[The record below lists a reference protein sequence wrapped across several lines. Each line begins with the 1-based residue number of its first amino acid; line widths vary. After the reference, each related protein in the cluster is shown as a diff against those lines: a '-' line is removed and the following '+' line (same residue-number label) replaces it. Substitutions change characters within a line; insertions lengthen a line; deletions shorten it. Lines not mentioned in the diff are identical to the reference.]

1 MLQINHLEKNYQDKV
16 ILNHISLTIEKPG
29 LYGVVGVNGAGK
41 TTFFKCLSGLEP
53 YQGEILYNKK
63 TLSSNQVA
71 FIPTEPYL
79 YEHLTVGE
87 FYTFY
92 SKLLGIAPS
101 KNYVFDID
109 KKLLIKQLST
119 GMRRKVYYN
128 ALLQKPYT
136 LYIFDEP
143 FNGLDIS
150 SSLHIKQL
158 LRSLAQTH
166 IVWVASHLLE
176 TLQDCECIY
185 LLQNANFQYFT
196 PKDINTIEQLLMVCW
211 HTQN

>member
-1 MLQINHLEKNYQDKV
+1 MLQINHLEKSYQDKV

-29 LYGVVGVNGAGK
+29 LYGVVGANGAGK

-63 TLSSNQVA
+63 TLLPNQVA
-71 FIPTEPYL
+71 FVPTEPYL

-109 KKLLIKQLST
+109 KKLLM
-119 GMRRKVYYN
+119 GG
-128 ALLQKPYT
+128 
-136 LYIFDEP
+136 F
-143 FNGLDIS
+143 S
-150 SSLHIKQL
+150 SF
-158 LRSLAQTH
+158 RDLAR
-166 IVWVASHLLE
+166 L
-176 TLQDCECIY
+176 
-185 LLQNANFQYFT
+185 
-196 PKDINTIEQLLMVCW
+196 
-211 HTQN
+211 

>member
-1 MLQINHLEKNYQDKV
+1 MLQINLQEKKYQNKQVLGCIQLSLSKV
-16 ILNHISLTIEKPG
+16 G
-29 LYGVVGVNGAGK
+29 LYGVVGANGAGK

-63 TLSSNQVA
+63 TLSSDQVA
-71 FIPTEPYL
+71 FVPTEPYL

-101 KNYVFDID
+101 ENYVFDID

-143 FNGLDIS
+143 FNGLDIT

-185 LLQNANFQYFT
+185 LLQNANFQRFT
-196 PKDINTIEQLLMVCW
+196 PKDIQTIEQLLMV
-211 HTQN
+211 ND

>member
-1 MLQINHLEKNYQDKV
+1 MLQINHLEKSYQGRT
-16 ILNHISLTIEKPG
+16 ILNHLSLTIEKFG
-29 LYGVVGVNGAGK
+29 LYGIAGANGAGK
-41 TTFFKCLSGLEP
+41 TTFFKCLSGLKP
-53 YQGEILYNKK
+53 YHGEILYDKK
-63 TLSSNQVA
+63 TLSPDQVA

-150 SSLHIKQL
+150 SSLHIRQL

-185 LLQNANFQYFT
+185 LLQNANFQRFT
-196 PKDINTIEQLLMVCW
+196 SKDINTIEQLLMV
-211 HTQN
+211 ND

>member
-1 MLQINHLEKNYQDKV
+1 MLQINHLEKSYQDRI

-63 TLSSNQVA
+63 MLSSDQVA
-71 FIPTEPYL
+71 FVPTEPYL

-119 GMRRKVYYN
+119 GRRRKVYYN

-143 FNGLDIS
+143 FNG
-150 SSLHIKQL
+150 
-158 LRSLAQTH
+158 SLAQTH

-185 LLQNANFQYFT
+185 LLQNANFQRFT
-196 PKDINTIEQLLMVCW
+196 PKDINTIEQLLMV
-211 HTQN
+211 ND

>member
-1 MLQINHLEKNYQDKV
+1 M
-16 ILNHISLTIEKPG
+16 
-29 LYGVVGVNGAGK
+29 GVNGAGK

-63 TLSSNQVA
+63 TLSSDQVA
-71 FIPTEPYL
+71 FVPTEPYL

-158 LRSLAQTH
+158 LRSLSQTH

-196 PKDINTIEQLLMVCW
+196 PKDINTIEQLLMV
-211 HTQN
+211 ND

>member
-1 MLQINHLEKNYQDKV
+1 MLQIKIQEKSYSNKPILQD
-16 ILNHISLTIEKPG
+16 IQLSISQPG
-29 LYGVVGVNGAGK
+29 LYGIVGANGAGK

-63 TLSSNQVA
+63 TLLPNQVA
-71 FIPTEPYL
+71 FVPTEPYL

-185 LLQNANFQYFT
+185 LLQNADFQHFT
-196 PKDINTIEQLLMVCW
+196 PKDINTIEQLLMV
-211 HTQN
+211 ND